1 MEPFLT
7 TQFFLNLNSVTNYI
21 TLFFVS
27 HKTNHKYGIKSL
39 ILSPIQKI
47 LLMDT
52 KYQMLWAKKSTKIG
66 LRPQEFHSL
75 AKKTDKSVRNH
86 RTMWQ
91 GP

>member
-1 MEPFLT
+1 
-7 TQFFLNLNSVTNYI
+7 
-21 TLFFVS
+21 
-27 HKTNHKYGIKSL
+27 
-39 ILSPIQKI
+39 
-47 LLMDT
+47 MDT